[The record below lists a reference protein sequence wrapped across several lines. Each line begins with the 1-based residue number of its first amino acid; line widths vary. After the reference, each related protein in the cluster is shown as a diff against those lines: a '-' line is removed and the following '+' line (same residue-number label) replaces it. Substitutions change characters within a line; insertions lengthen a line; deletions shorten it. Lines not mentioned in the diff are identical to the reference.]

1 VVGDAGRNQRSLR
14 RLPSRK
20 EGHRVDTLSTQDSVS
35 FGAAEPIVGG
45 GSVRA
50 GDALASRRVEENGTP
65 CRSINALSVVS
76 KILVAAAGLL
86 VDTLAVN
93 DAVLSGV
100 ADKAKPIAVHAGTVL
115 RLLHA
120 DSLNADLACLAD
132 SILKGASA
140 GIVQVPAADALFAV
154 SGLDIVTFT
163 VLICFETGS
172 IAELLPSL
180 AASERAGDLK
190 AGSAYHNFVFVLAGK
205 TISGEGVVGGA
216 ERRHK
221 LAEDPE
227 S

>member
-1 VVGDAGRNQRSLR
+1 MQVGTKDPCADCLAVRKVTGSTHYPLRTPYPSGQQSPLLAGAPFAQVMH
-14 RLPSRK
+14 LPV
-20 EGHRVDTLSTQDSVS
+20 EGLKKMGR
-35 FGAAEPIVGG
+35 
-45 GSVRA
+45 
-50 GDALASRRVEENGTP
+50 
-65 CRSINALSVVS
+65 INALSVVS

-163 VLICFETGS
+163 VFICFETGS